1 MADTN
6 RNIKYINRDFSS
18 LRQQLIDFS
27 KTYFPTTYKDFSPS
41 APGTMFM
48 EMSAYVGDVLS
59 YYLDTQVQ
67 ETFIEYAKQE
77 ENIYS
82 LAYMLGYR
90 PKVTGASTVELS
102 FYQQVPVTANGQP
115 DYDYT
120 LRILP
125 NSIVDSAS
133 TTNQFIIEDD
143 IDFSFSSSN
152 DPTNVTI
159 YQYDAN
165 GNPEYYL
172 LEKKRKAVSST
183 IKTQTFSLGEDPVSF
198 NTIYLDDRNIIG
210 ILDITDE
217 DGNVWYEVPYLGQEM
232 IFDKIKNTNP
242 NDPNYSSDEDALYLL
257 RLKKTPKRFATRFVN
272 TGSLAIQFGSGTT
285 NDIDEEIVP
294 NSDNIGLGLPFEKTK
309 LTTAFDPS
317 NFLRTDTY
325 GIAPTGELT
334 VRYLTG
340 GGVASNVV
348 SNDIN
353 SVSTTDSTIIFNN
366 NNVNSPSTA
375 NYIFTTLA
383 VNNLDPATGG
393 RNGDSLEEI
402 KQNSLKSFAAQQRTI
417 TAEDYTVRALS
428 MPSDYGII
436 SKLDVRQ
443 SDASESTINTLQMY
457 VLGENNEGQFTTLS
471 DAVKNNLRTYLNQ
484 YKIIGDNVEIKD
496 AFIVNI
502 GIQFEIIVLPNY
514 NNNQVIL
521 DCINELKNYFNNP
534 NQQINQ
540 PIILR
545 EIYIL
550 LDKVKGVQTVKTID
564 ITNLSDTSLGYSQ
577 YAYDMEG
584 ATINNVIYPSI
595 DSMIFEVKYPDQDI
609 KGRVVPL

>member
-102 FYQQVPVTANGQP
+102 IYQQVPTTANGQP
-115 DYDYT
+115 DYNYT

-125 NSIVDSAS
+125 NSIVDSSS

-152 DPTNVTI
+152 DPTSVTI
-159 YQYDAN
+159 YQYDSN

-183 IKTQTFSLGEDPVSF
+183 IKTQTFSLGTDPISF

-217 DGNVWYEVPYLGQEM
+217 DGNVWYEVPFLGQET

-242 NDPNYSSDEDALYLL
+242 NDPNYSSDGDALYLL
-257 RLKKTPKRFATRFVN
+257 RLKKSPRRFATRFVN

-294 NSDNIGLGLPFEKTK
+294 NSDNVGLGLPFEKTK

-340 GGVASNVV
+340 GGVASNVP
-348 SNDIN
+348 SNDIT
-353 SVSTTDSTIIFNN
+353 SISTTNSTIVFNN
-366 NNVNSPSTA
+366 NNVDSPTTA

-383 VNNLDPATGG
+383 VDNLSPATGG
-393 RNGDSLEEI
+393 RNGDTLEEI
-402 KQNSLKSFAAQQRTI
+402 KQNSVASFAAQQRTI
-417 TAEDYTVRALS
+417 TAEDYVVRALS
-428 MPSDYGII
+428 MPPDYGII
-436 SKLDVRQ
+436 SKLDIKQ

-457 VLGENNEGQFTTLS
+457 VLGENNEGEFTTLS

-484 YKIIGDNVEIKD
+484 YKIIGDNIEIKD

-502 GIQFEIIVLPNY
+502 GIQFEVIVLPDF

-550 LDKVKGVQTVKTID
+550 LDKVKGVQTVKTVD
-564 ITNLSDTSLGYSQ
+564 ITNLSDTTLGYSQ
-577 YAYDMEG
+577 YAYDIEG